1 MGVDKKEFMELII
14 TPKSKVMD
22 IINAYPELENEIINY
37 VPAFE
42 KLKNPLLRHTVAKVA
57 TLQQAATIG
66 NVDVSVLVNH
76 LRGIIG
82 QSADSIQPQEGQY
95 NYLQP
100 AWFDTNEIEQEFDVR
115 EMLARGEHPVAQVIE
130 DLKHLPENK
139 IYKMIASFLPVP
151 LIDKASGLGFT
162 HWIQQQGEE
171 VFVIYFKKA

>member
-1 MGVDKKEFMELII
+1 MELII

-22 IINAYPELENEIINY
+22 IINAYPELENELVNY

-66 NVDVSVLVNH
+66 NTDVSKLVNR
-76 LRGIIG
+76 LRELVG
-82 QSADSIQPQEGQY
+82 QSLETIQPQEGEY
-95 NYLQP
+95 NYQQP
-100 AWFDTNEIEQEFDVR
+100 KWFDVNEIEQEFDVR

-130 DLKHLPENK
+130 DLKHLPEAK
-139 IYKMIASFLPVP
+139 IYKLVASFLPVP

-162 HWIQQQGEE
+162 HWISPLSDDL
-171 VFVIYFKKA
+171 FVIYFRKA